1 MRKLPTPKAKS
12 LFLKV
17 SFVLLS
23 LNLDMNIANAQT
35 SLYFP
40 FPTDSAQWS
49 VSHNLPTYTQ
59 TIQHKMKGDSV
70 LNGVNYHKIYS
81 STDLLYGS
89 SNQTLNCFLR
99 EDASKKIYIKFPSG
113 SSVDTSEFLLYDFSL
128 SVGDTAL
135 IHLINYSTDSLY
147 KMVVL
152 YSDSS
157 LLGGSYRKMI
167 MLRAIPGPVIWGPG
181 CDDMWWIQGM
191 GASQFGLLYNELPE
205 CSCFCD
211 NSDYQL
217 SCFWDNGTY
226 LWGGT
231 NCDYATSIE
240 NSIVNNFSVRLYPN
254 PLSNSTTLEISNIVK
269 AKLEIY
275 NLLGEIVM
283 VKDIIDEKII
293 LLNKFDFSSGIFI
306 YKITSESGIFFS
318 DKFTVE

>member
-1 MRKLPTPKAKS
+1 
-12 LFLKV
+12 
-17 SFVLLS
+17 
-23 LNLDMNIANAQT
+23 MNVANAQT
-35 SLYFP
+35 STYFP

-49 VSHNLPTYTQ
+49 VSHNFPTYTQ

-70 LNGVNYHKIYS
+70 LNGVTYHKIYS

-89 SNQTLNCFLR
+89 SNQTINCFLR
-99 EDASKKIYIKFPSG
+99 EDASKKVYVKYPSG
-113 SSVDTSEFLLYDFSL
+113 SSVDTSEFLLYDFNL
-128 SVGDTAL
+128 SVGDTAT

-167 MLRAIPGPVIWGPG
+167 MLRTIPGQVIWGPG

-211 NSDYQL
+211 NTDYQL

-231 NCDYATSIE
+231 NCDYATSVE
-240 NSIVNNFSVRLYPN
+240 NLAFNDFSVRLYPN
-254 PLSNSTTLEISNIVK
+254 PLSNSSILEINNVGK

-275 NLLGEIVM
+275 NLLGKIVM
-283 VKDIIDEKII
+283 KKAIIDEKNII
-293 LLNKFDFSSGIFI
+293 LDKFDFSSGIFI
-306 YKITSESGIFFS
+306 YKITTENGIYFS
-318 DKFTVE
+318 DKFTVQ